1 MKEIGFSKKK
11 SELIS
16 PVSIANAISVAEL
29 GAKGDTFKELSNLL
43 GFSRISEP
51 AWLIH
56 DHLGM
61 ILEDLSYEIPNPAR
75 ARQKESWKVKKEIIE
90 LDIIENRFN
99 FPTESSDISSTF
111 PTYPTTRRTKKTTT
125 TRTTTETPVFE
136 RIPMDLAPSPILSQD
151 SNGEKNTISVANA
164 VFVQSGYSIRPD
176 YKAAAEQIYKS
187 EVKAL
192 DFKTKAKEAAEF
204 ITEYINI

>member
-1 MKEIGFSKKK
+1 MGYRIMKEIGFSKKK

-43 GFSRISEP
+43 GFSSINQP
-51 AWLIH
+51 AWSIH

-61 ILEDLSYEIPNPAR
+61 ILEDLANELPNPAR
-75 ARQKESWKVKKEIIE
+75 ARQKESWKIKKEIIE

-99 FPTESSDISSTF
+99 FPTESSDFSSTF
-111 PTYPTTRRTKKTTT
+111 PTYPTTRRATKTTT
-125 TRTTTETPVFE
+125 TRTTTETPV
-136 RIPMDLAPSPILSQD
+136 IPQIPSAIFSQD
-151 SNGEKNTISVANA
+151 SNEKRNTISVANA

-176 YKAAAEQIYKS
+176 YKTSVEQTYKS

-192 DFKTKAKEAAEF
+192 DFKTKSKEAAEF